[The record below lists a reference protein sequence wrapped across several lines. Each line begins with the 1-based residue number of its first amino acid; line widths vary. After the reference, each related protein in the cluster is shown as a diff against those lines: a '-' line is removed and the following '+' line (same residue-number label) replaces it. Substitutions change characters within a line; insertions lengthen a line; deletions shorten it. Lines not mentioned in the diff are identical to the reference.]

1 MAKRDRTIDYGQ
13 RQKYS
18 DARKRVGLTYA
29 QIATGLGVTPG
40 PVSDWINGTAAVPPA
55 RLGALEAIL
64 GIGTPAQKTKPT
76 GATKGLAP
84 RFDSHSGT
92 VPQAAA
98 CMKALKSAVERVDSM
113 VRAGQL
119 LPVSETDIVTAIVC
133 ELYRPESKVP
143 VFPYLHLDA
152 ALSESESEN
161 EKVDIVWGQAFS
173 TRNSIGGVS
182 FIGRRYVQSVAIVCE
197 VKIIAGKQYASIP
210 GRIAEDIIRVS
221 DLLERHVLE
230 ACPNA
235 KGVVV
240 VADPGD
246 YFARHPEK
254 KAELIALAKNQLH
267 PVEFFLIG
275 PYLR

>member
-1 MAKRDRTIDYGQ
+1 MAKRDRTIDYAQ

-18 DARKRVGLTYA
+18 DARQRVGLTYA
-29 QIATGLGVTPG
+29 QIATRLGVTPG

-55 RLGALEAIL
+55 RIGALEATL
-64 GIGTPAQKTKPT
+64 GIGTPAQKAKPKS
-76 GATKGLAP
+76 ATKSLAP
-84 RFDSHSGT
+84 RFDTHSGT

-98 CMKALKSAVERVDSM
+98 CMKALRRAVEHVDAM
-113 VRAGQL
+113 VRGGEL

-182 FIGRRYVQSVAIVCE
+182 FTGRRYVQSVAIVCE
-197 VKIIAGKQYASIP
+197 VKIIAGKQYATIP

-254 KAELIALAKNQLH
+254 KSELLSLAASQ
-267 PVEFFLIG
+267 PRSVEFLLIG
-275 PYLR
+275 PYPR

>member
-1 MAKRDRTIDYGQ
+1 MAKRDRTIDYAQ

-29 QIATGLGVTPG
+29 QIATGLGLTPG
-40 PVSDWINGTAAVPPA
+40 PVSDWINGTAAVPLA

-64 GIGTPAQKTKPT
+64 GIGTPAQKTKPK

-98 CMKALKSAVERVDSM
+98 CMTALKSAVGRVDSM
-113 VRAGQL
+113 VGRGEL

-133 ELYRPESKVP
+133 ELYRTESTVP
-143 VFPYLHLDA
+143 VFPYVHLDA

-161 EKVDIVWGQAFS
+161 EKIDIVWGQAFS
-173 TRNSIGGVS
+173 TRNAFGGVS
-182 FIGRRYVQSVAIVCE
+182 FTGRRYVQSVSVVCE
-197 VKIIAGKQYASIP
+197 VKIIAGKGFATTIKGISK
-210 GRIAEDIIRVS
+210 DIIRVS
-221 DLLERHVLE
+221 DVLERYVIE
-230 ACPNA
+230 ASPNA
-235 KGVVV
+235 QGVVV

-246 YFARHPEK
+246 YFARHPDK